1 MQAISA
7 NELKTRGIGAISE
20 ALEHEQEVGLSVR
33 GQLRYVVMDL
43 AEFHRLRE
51 CELDLALRSSRAD
64 LAEGRWIQ
72 ESVDAHLSRLE
83 ALAAEPE
90 HAPE

>member
-7 NELKTRGIGAISE
+7 NELKTRGIGSISE

-33 GQLRYVVMDL
+33 GQLR
-43 AEFHRLRE
+43 E
-51 CELDLALRSSRAD
+51 CELDLALQSSRAD
-64 LAEGRWIQ
+64 LAEGRWLQ

-83 ALAAEPE
+83 SLLAEPE
-90 HAPE
+90 AAPEWKAGS

>member
-1 MQAISA
+1 
-7 NELKTRGIGAISE
+7 
-20 ALEHEQEVGLSVR
+20 
-33 GQLRYVVMDL
+33 MDL

-51 CELDLALRSSRAD
+51 CELDLALQSSRAD
-64 LAEGRWIQ
+64 LAEGRCLR

-90 HAPE
+90 AAPE